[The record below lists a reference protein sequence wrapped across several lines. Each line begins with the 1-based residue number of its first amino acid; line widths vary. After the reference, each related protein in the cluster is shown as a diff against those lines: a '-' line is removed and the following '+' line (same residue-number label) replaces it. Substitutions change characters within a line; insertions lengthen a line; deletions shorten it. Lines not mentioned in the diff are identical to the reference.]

1 MAKEGEYRAPKSSTH
16 PVHSSTFLAFEVSDC
31 QQKGLYLLPL
41 TCLKQRG
48 EPGAG
53 EAAEH
58 GYGEGWVKI

>member
-41 TCLKQRG
+41 TCLEQRVNLG
-48 EPGAG
+48 QERLQSMGVG
-53 EAAEH
+53 RD
-58 GYGEGWVKI
+58 G